1 MVGYAAGATNAF
13 DSGYDGELVDGGS
26 AVLLY
31 SKLAPKNLAIQGRGL
46 PFNENDVIPLGF
58 KVTTAGSYEIKLSNF
73 DGIFDTQKVYLE
85 DLLLGVIHDLKDSNY
100 SFVSASGTF
109 DNRFVLRFTSSA
121 LTTSSAVFNE
131 NSVIVYQQNG
141 GIYINTGLESMNEVQ
156 VFDVRGSL
164 LYSKNNISS
173 SDLSIL
179 NLASSQQILLV
190 TIKSIDGKI
199 VTKKIVF

>member
-1 MVGYAAGATNAF
+1 
-13 DSGYDGELVDGGS
+13 
-26 AVLLY
+26 
-31 SKLAPKNLAIQGRGL
+31 
-46 PFNENDVIPLGF
+46 
-58 KVTTAGSYEIKLSNF
+58 
-73 DGIFDTQKVYLE
+73 
-85 DLLLGVIHDLKDSNY
+85 
-100 SFVSASGTF
+100 VSASGTF

-141 GIYINTGLESMNEVQ
+141 SIYINTGLESMNEVQ